1 MKIDEKIAP
10 MIIRSDE
17 QLANVVR
24 RIRKIYGMSQTDL
37 AQKTGLAQSTIS
49 RIEKG
54 SKKTEIGTV
63 FLILSVLNSDLCVV
77 SRVKSES
84 SSSLEGLF

>member
-1 MKIDEKIAP
+1 MKTNQKIEP
-10 MIIRSDE
+10 MIIRSGE
-17 QLANVVR
+17 QLANAVR
-24 RIRKIYGMSQTDL
+24 RLRKIYGMSQTGL
-37 AQKTGLAQSTIS
+37 ALKTGLAQSTIS

-77 SRVKSES
+77 GRVKSES
-84 SSSLEGLF
+84 SSSLEGLY